1 MINIK
6 SLKRITEADDPKTR
20 YNEAVAKAKKQYDD
34 ETMHPA
40 DKRYNVDIAKANA
53 DYQKADPT
61 YGTFSLP
68 RMFRKGEAA
77 KDRELAIDAAEKR
90 REAAK
95 KGMVSQQDYDEDK
108 FQAARK
114 IAAARA
120 NKVLSNAVANKN
132 ISSDNAEAKRSLLQK
147 LGHHIVDN
155 PGSYAA
161 GVTIAGL
168 AGILAL
174 QKRKQRL
181 PEPGQY

>member
-77 KDRELAIDAAEKR
+77 KDRELAIEAAEKR

-95 KGMVSQQDYDEDK
+95 KGMVSQQDSDEAK
-108 FQAARK
+108 FQAAK
-114 IAAARA
+114 ATAAARA
-120 NKVLSNAVANKN
+120 NKVVANVDK
-132 ISSDNAEAKRSLLQK
+132 SSDNAEAKQGLLRR
-147 LGHHIVDN
+147 LGHHMVDN

-161 GVTIAGL
+161 GATIAGL
-168 AGILAL
+168 AGALAL

-181 PEPGQY
+181 PEPGRY